1 MAYTRDR
8 RWQIK
13 ARRDMQKRIAEIQA
27 RTLENLD
34 YAFDK
39 LIQQQPDL
47 YFTMEEG
54 LEEVRQTVTLVGE
67 ELDSAKGLAELERL
81 DRRIEF
87 IEERFE
93 DLESELFARP
103 RRRSKRRPSL
113 FDFFKAASGGGDGS
127 AGSGDPLGDVRT
139 AAEAYEILGLD
150 SGCSPT
156 AVTRA
161 FRQKAKEL
169 HPDSRDGD
177 RSGEPKLRKLIAAYQ
192 YLRSTYNTGDDN
204 ASGNS

>member
-13 ARRDMQKRIAEIQA
+13 ARRDMHKRIAEIQA

-67 ELDSAKGLAELERL
+67 ELDSANGLAELERL

-113 FDFFKAASGGGDGS
+113 FDFFRAASGGGGGS
-127 AGSGDPLGDVRT
+127 AGSGDTLGDIRT
-139 AAEAYEILGLD
+139 TAEAYEILGLD

-161 FRQKAKEL
+161 FRRKAKEL

-204 ASGNS
+204 A

>member
-39 LIQQQPDL
+39 LIQEQPDL

-67 ELDSAKGLAELERL
+67 ELDSANGLAELERL

-113 FDFFKAASGGGDGS
+113 FDFFRAASGGGDGS
-127 AGSGDPLGDVRT
+127 AGSGDSLGDVRT

-150 SGCSPT
+150 SGCSPM

-204 ASGNS
+204 A

>member
-13 ARRDMQKRIAEIQA
+13 ARRDMQKRIDEMHA
-27 RTLENLD
+27 RALENLD
-34 YAFDK
+34 YAFDR
-39 LIQQQPDL
+39 LIQEQPDL
-47 YFTMEEG
+47 YFKMEEG
-54 LEEVRQTVTLVGE
+54 LEEICQTVLLVGQ
-67 ELDSAKGLAELERL
+67 ELESASGLSELERL
-81 DRRIEF
+81 DRRIEY

-113 FDFFKAASGGGDGS
+113 FDFFRAASGGGSGGS
-127 AGSGDPLGDVRT
+127 DSPGTVGT
-139 AAEAYEILGLD
+139 AAEAYEILGLE
-150 SGCSPT
+150 SGCSLT
-156 AVTRA
+156 AVNRA

-177 RSGEPKLRKLIAAYQ
+177 RSGEPKLRRLIAAYQ
-192 YLRSTYNTGDDN
+192 YLKSIYNSGDDK
-204 ASGNS
+204 A

>member
-13 ARRDMQKRIAEIQA
+13 ARRDMHKRVTEIQA

-39 LIQQQPDL
+39 LIQEQPDL
-47 YFTMEEG
+47 YFKMEEG

-67 ELDSAKGLAELERL
+67 ELESARGLAELERL

-87 IEERFE
+87 IEDRFE

-113 FDFFKAASGGGDGS
+113 FDFFRAAGGGGDGF
-127 AGSGDPLGDVRT
+127 GGTGDALGDVRT
-139 AAEAYEILGLD
+139 AGEAYEILGLE
-150 SGCSPT
+150 SGCSLT

-192 YLRSTYNTGDDN
+192 YLKSIYNAGDDN
-204 ASGNS
+204 A

>member
-13 ARRDMQKRIAEIQA
+13 ARRDMRKRIDEIHA

-39 LIQQQPDL
+39 LIQEQPDL
-47 YFTMEEG
+47 YFKMEEG
-54 LEEVRQTVTLVGE
+54 LEEVGQTVVLVGQ
-67 ELDSAKGLAELERL
+67 ELECASGLAELERL

-113 FDFFKAASGGGDGS
+113 FDFFRAAAGGAGGP
-127 AGSGDPLGDVRT
+127 GSGDALGAVGT
-139 AAEAYEILGLD
+139 AAEAYEILGLE
-150 SGCSPT
+150 SGCSLT
-156 AVTRA
+156 AVNRA

-177 RSGEPKLRKLIAAYQ
+177 RSGEPRLRKLIAAYQ
-192 YLRSTYNTGDDN
+192 YLKSIYNSGDDN
-204 ASGNS
+204 A